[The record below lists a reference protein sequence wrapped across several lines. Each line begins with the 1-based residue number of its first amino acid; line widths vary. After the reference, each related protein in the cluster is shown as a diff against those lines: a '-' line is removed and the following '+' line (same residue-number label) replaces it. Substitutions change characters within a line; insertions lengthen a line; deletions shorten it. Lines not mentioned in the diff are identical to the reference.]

1 MNPTDPNAILHFDNL
16 ELDTHIRVLE
26 RDEQILFVA
35 KDVCDAL
42 GIVNSRDATQSLHAD
57 ELVSVKATSGGQNRA
72 LTCVTESGLYAL
84 VFRSKKT
91 AAQVFR
97 KWVTSEVLPAIRRH
111 GRYDP
116 AELAAQMPPAVRRA
130 YLMAEVE
137 EMEARIAILRKQADL
152 AQVVP
157 GQMSVW
163 QWLLLQGE
171 DPKGGHCG
179 ALSMKCRRLA
189 EERGIKTGV
198 VKVIDHCGQFTR
210 LSRTARTYPEDI
222 LTEVCT
228 AATA

>member
-1 MNPTDPNAILHFDNL
+1 MNTTDPNAILHFDNL

-42 GIVNSRDATQSLHAD
+42 GIVNSRDATQSLHPD
-57 ELVSVKATSGGQNRA
+57 ELVSVKATSGGQNRS

-97 KWVTSEVLPAIRRH
+97 KWVTSEVLPAIRRN

-130 YLMAEVE
+130 YLLAEVE
-137 EMEARIAILRKQADL
+137 EMEAKITILRRQADL
-152 AQVVP
+152 AQVIP

-171 DPKGGHCG
+171 DPTGPQCGG
-179 ALSMKCRRLA
+179 LSVKCKRLA
-189 EERGIKTGV
+189 DGRGIKTGV
-198 VKVIDHCGQFTR
+198 VKEIDHCGQITR
-210 LSRTARTYPEDI
+210 LSRTARTFPESI
-222 LTEVCT
+222 LIEICGQ
-228 AATA
+228 AA